1 MCPTRRHEEFYSL
14 AQQRHF
20 YLDGYPV
27 TINSGDIFFA
37 EIQLKSATS
46 CAAWAAFFWGQKCW
60 SLKESCGITSMSHW
74 GDFPQHLY
82 CEYLSYGWR
91 NVWKPE
97 KTGAFYYCC
106 PSGRGSRQFRDCDDR
121 DGGGSSTVCPMG
133 SGVGSEAD
141 RRRAFA
147 DVKVK

>member
-46 CAAWAAFFWGQKCW
+46 CAAWAAFKGAKMLIFEGKLWHHIYV
-60 SLKESCGITSMSHW
+60 SL
-74 GDFPQHLY
+74 
-82 CEYLSYGWR
+82 R
-91 NVWKPE
+91 
-97 KTGAFYYCC
+97 
-106 PSGRGSRQFRDCDDR
+106 
-121 DGGGSSTVCPMG
+121 
-133 SGVGSEAD
+133 
-141 RRRAFA
+141 
-147 DVKVK
+147 